1 MTSPFKGWVKIV
13 TVVCILA
20 VILIAVALYSGS
32 KQKLF
37 AEHYSRDLQAS
48 LQQAREVKCDLEE
61 MMLNTI
67 TLSREL
73 VDGLEVKTTASSE
86 AEVENIPLVPTVPV
100 PEPPQALKSKKYS
113 RRATAKTGDSK
124 IRVYEMAEELGMN
137 TRDFMQLCKE
147 CGFAINH
154 HMNVM
159 SEEQIQYFRQGRQMK
174 QLEIEDA
181 PVEEILPWEDTHLET
196 TDEPKP
202 NPLTRRK
209 PSPMDFTLEEINQ
222 AHPYIAVRML
232 SEQGFNQKEIAQILD
247 RGQGEVS
254 LILNLSKRKQA
265 IG

>member
-1 MTSPFKGWVKIV
+1 
-13 TVVCILA
+13 
-20 VILIAVALYSGS
+20 
-32 KQKLF
+32 
-37 AEHYSRDLQAS
+37 
-48 LQQAREVKCDLEE
+48 

-86 AEVENIPLVPTVPV
+86 AEVENIPLVPTVLSRASPSTKK
-100 PEPPQALKSKKYS
+100 QKIFAKSNCQ
-113 RRATAKTGDSK
+113 TGDSK